1 MDRQTDEQNV
11 VYMCTGLLCS
21 LKMKEILSN
30 ATTWMKLED
39 IEGNKSITKRQ
50 ILNDS
55 AYLRYLK

>member
-1 MDRQTDEQNV
+1 MDRQIDKQNV
-11 VYMCTGLLCS
+11 VYMYTGILCS

-30 ATTWMKLED
+30 ATTCMKLED
-39 IEGNKSITKRQ
+39 TEGNKSITKRQ